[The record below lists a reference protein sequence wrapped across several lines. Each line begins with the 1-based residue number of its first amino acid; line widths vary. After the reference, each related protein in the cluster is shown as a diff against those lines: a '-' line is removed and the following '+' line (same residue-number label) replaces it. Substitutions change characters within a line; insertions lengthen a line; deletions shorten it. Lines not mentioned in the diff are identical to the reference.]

1 MGTLSNE
8 ISAILDDIDDSY
20 AALAEQGAT
29 LPAAANQ
36 GTSQLPGTIA
46 TIPRPALN
54 APSISRSNDTI
65 SISNPSANGNFASTF
80 KIYNGTVLR
89 GTTTQTSFTLTGLG
103 AGSYELSVKATGA
116 NFTDSPKSNMIK
128 ASVYTI
134 TRTLTN
140 LTANNSTALIADG
153 MPYSVTLSPTSGYY
167 LPEDIT
173 VTIGG
178 KAYTKF
184 TYDSYTG
191 ALTIPAANGNVEITA
206 VADTVNR
213 LRRPT
218 VVLSGSMLTVTPP
231 RYAETTNVYING
243 TLKYTISG
251 TTAQTYDI
259 SADYTA
265 YGVYAIHAISTASGY
280 TESYYG
286 EARYTVGATIAIN
299 NGIISIVD
307 IISGVTGFRVYID
320 GARGSEVAYDGSSS
334 WSLDMSEYE
343 ESVED
348 GKHTV
353 ELCALGTGIADNRS
367 NAVTWFVGTS
377 PIYGVSGL
385 YASAPALTRTDDAEG
400 MSFTINNSSGAI
412 ASDFNDVFPWNVAE
426 VVDDDAGKFVSFPEM
441 YFRIGVDSNG
451 RMTDVAVSAQPSNEG
466 TWYKVDPFM
475 YGCYGASVANNKMRS
490 VSGVERT
497 NYSRA
502 KYRTRAFNNGE
513 GYLPIDLYHRN
524 VLMLLWWI
532 EFATKKSDSIMT
544 GRIAYSGTSGGSSRR
559 PCGGT
564 DSVPTPSG
572 FETAYAQMRY
582 HYIEDFIGN
591 VWEMVD
597 GIYMNNVGQYDYV
610 TADPT
615 KFSDTT
621 DGKAALSYVNPSNN
635 EIAAYGWDPDN
646 PFLFMPIE
654 TVSNNSYNTYFCDR
668 VYHNSGCPVMLA
680 GARYNDSN
688 ANYGLSYVN
697 YTNAS
702 NNNANYGSR
711 HLVTRLLTFIEHGYI
726 PRPSA
731 KI

>member
-8 ISAILDDIDDSY
+8 INAILGDIDNAYD
-20 AALAEQGAT
+20 ALGEKGAT
-29 LPAAANQ
+29 LPAGEDQ
-36 GTSQLPGTIA
+36 GTAQLADTINS
-46 TIPRPALN
+46 IPRPQLN
-54 APSISRSNDTI
+54 APSLSRNGNNI
-65 SISNPSANGNFASTF
+65 NIANPSSNGNYASSFT
-80 KIYNGTVLR
+80 IYDGNTTR
-89 GTTTQTSFTLTGLG
+89 GTTSASSFSLTGLG
-103 AGSYELSVKATGA
+103 AGAYELSVKATGSS
-116 NFTDSPKSNMIK
+116 FSDSPKSNVIK
-128 ASVYTI
+128 ASVFTI
-134 TRTLTN
+134 ARELTN
-140 LTANNSTALIADG
+140 LTANETSSLIADG

-191 ALTIPAANGNVEITA
+191 VLEIPAVGGDLVITA

-251 TTAQTYDI
+251 TTAQTYDL
-259 SADYTA
+259 STDYTA
-265 YGVYAIHAISTASGY
+265 YGVYAIHANSTASGY

-286 EARYTVGATIAIN
+286 AARYVVGATIAMS

-307 IISGVTGFRVYID
+307 IISGVTGFRIYID
-320 GARGSEVAYDGSSS
+320 GVRGSEVAYDGSSS
-334 WSLDMSEYE
+334 WRLDMSEYE
-343 ESVED
+343 ESVEN

-353 ELCALGTGIADNRS
+353 ELCALGTNIQDNRS

-400 MSFTINNSSGAI
+400 MSFEINSSSGAI
-412 ASDFNDVFPWNVAE
+412 TSDFNDVFPWNVAE

-441 YFRIGVDSNG
+441 YFRIGTDSNS
-451 RMTDVAVSAQPSNEG
+451 RITDVAVSAQPSNEG
-466 TWYKVDPFM
+466 EWYKVDPFM

-490 VSGVERT
+490 VSGAERA
-497 NYSRA
+497 NLSRA
-502 KYRTRAFNNGE
+502 NYRARAFGNGE
-513 GYLPIDLYHRN
+513 GYIPIDLYHRN

-532 EFATKKSDSIMT
+532 EFATKKSDSIMS
-544 GRIAYSGTSGGSSRR
+544 GRISGSGTAGGSTRR

-597 GIYMNNVGQYDYV
+597 GIYLNNVGQQDYV

-615 KFSDTT
+615 KFSETT
-621 DGKAALSYVNPSNN
+621 DGKNALPWVNPANQ

-654 TVSNNSYNTYFCDR
+654 VVNNGSYNTYFCDQ
-668 VYHNSGCPVMLA
+668 VSHAAGHPIMLA
-680 GARYNDSN
+680 GARCNYAN
-688 ANYGLSYVN
+688 AYYGLSFVG
-697 YTNAS
+697 YTLA
-702 NNNANYGSR
+702 ANSIAYCGSR
-711 HLVTRLLTFIEHGYI
+711 LL
-726 PRPSA
+726 
-731 KI
+731 KIS